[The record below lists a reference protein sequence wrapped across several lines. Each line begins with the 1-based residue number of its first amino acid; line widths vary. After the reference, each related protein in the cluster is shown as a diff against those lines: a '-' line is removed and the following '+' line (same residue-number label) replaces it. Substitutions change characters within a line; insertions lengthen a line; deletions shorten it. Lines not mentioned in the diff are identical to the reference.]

1 MENFEWANELSCAV
15 TVCDCEG
22 VVLWQNIKAV
32 KTFESYGDLI
42 GKNLKDCH
50 AAKSWEVIHEMI
62 QNGTSNS
69 YTIEK
74 NGIKKLIHQTPW
86 YKEGAVAG
94 LVEFSIELPL
104 EIPHF
109 KR

>member
-15 TVCDCEG
+15 TVCDKEG
-22 VVLWQNIKAV
+22 VILWQNKKAIE
-32 KTFESYGDLI
+32 TFESYGDVI
-42 GKNLKDCH
+42 GKSLKDCH
-50 AAKSWEVIHEMI
+50 TDKTWALINRMI
-62 QNGTSNS
+62 DSGSSNS

-86 YKEGAVAG
+86 YKEGSVAG
-94 LVEFSIELPL
+94 LVEFSIELPV